1 MNMLPPVAPAVLER
15 NPRFKA
21 LYQNLATSR
30 LNSDASTRLI
40 KQQRAQ
46 ADVEKDLT
54 VARKDAAVA
63 SLLQGALSSICQR
76 GSELPPELLETC
88 HIITAQ
94 LNGELTPSD
103 LDLLAD
109 DIDYFTT
116 NIPTIAL
123 AISKQLE
130 HLAITLAKLTTP
142 DGTLQ
147 NGTPDI
153 SRLPDQA
160 TALQESIANQTT
172 SVAMTR
178 MRITELGEQIH
189 GVYRELFE
197 VSVRIIEQTLHGS
210 VARGGKARAEH
221 LASVAKGMELKLQIL
236 SHTDPTLTN
245 PHLTTSLK
253 TYLAKL
259 SSLETDLAS
268 RHSTAELA
276 LKGYETAGKGMSE
289 IASKYVEAIKEGEE
303 IRREIER
310 LEERGRDVD

>member
-1 MNMLPPVAPAVLER
+1 MLPPVAPAVLER

-63 SLLQGALSSICQR
+63 NLLQGALNSICQR
-76 GSELPPELLETC
+76 GDELPPELLETC

-94 LNGELTPSD
+94 LNGELTLSD
-103 LDLLAD
+103 LEILAD
-109 DIDYFTT
+109 DIDYFVT
-116 NIPTIAL
+116 NIPTIAI

-130 HLAITLAKLTTP
+130 HLALTLAKITTP

-147 NGTPDI
+147 DNAPSI
-153 SRLPDQA
+153 AQLPAQA
-160 TALQESIANQTT
+160 TALQDSISNQTA
-172 SVAMTR
+172 SIAMTR
-178 MRITELGEQIH
+178 MRITELGDQIH
-189 GVYRELFE
+189 SVYRELFE

-210 VARGGKARAEH
+210 VARGTKARAEH

-236 SHTDPTLTN
+236 SQTDPTLTT
-245 PHLTTSLK
+245 PQFTTSLK
-253 TYLAKL
+253 TYIAKL
-259 SSLETDLAS
+259 SSLEADLAS
-268 RHSTAELA
+268 RQSTAQLA

-289 IASKYVEAIKEGEE
+289 IASKYVEAINEGEE
-303 IRREIER
+303 IRREIEK
-310 LEERGRDVD
+310 LEERERHVD